1 MMYPAPLLA
10 LAVLAG
16 ATERPRLGT
25 NVLLLPLYHPLHVAE
40 EAAMVD
46 VLSGGRLV
54 LGVSAG
60 YSRDDFDAFG
70 ASLAERGRRME
81 EGLALIRTV
90 WTEPAVTLDGASG
103 HLRDYALFPRPLQ
116 KPSPPILVGG
126 LAPAAIRRAARL
138 GDGYVL
144 SAGSTRAE
152 IRDRVQVYR
161 QALREAGKDP
171 AAAWPLVVNRV
182 THVVGSRAEKRR
194 AEELFAERFLSFY
207 DRWGHADVARLDSRE
222 RVYEETSREH
232 FIVGEASE
240 CTERIHE
247 YAEMG
252 VGHVACL
259 MNFGKPDRE
268 LVDRSLDRFGE
279 DVLPHCAGC

>member
-1 MMYPAPLLA
+1 
-10 LAVLAG
+10 
-16 ATERPRLGT
+16 
-25 NVLLLPLYHPLHVAE
+25 
-40 EAAMVD
+40 
-46 VLSGGRLV
+46 
-54 LGVSAG
+54 
-60 YSRDDFDAFG
+60 
-70 ASLAERGRRME
+70 
-81 EGLALIRTV
+81 
-90 WTEPAVTLDGASG
+90 
-103 HLRDYALFPRPLQ
+103 
-116 KPSPPILVGG
+116 
-126 LAPAAIRRAARL
+126 
-138 GDGYVL
+138 VL

-171 AAAWPLVVNRV
+171 AAARPLVVNRV

-279 DVLPHCAGC
+279 DVLPHCAGR